1 MTVAELIAALQ
12 HTLKTHGDI
21 PVTVSYADYD
31 CSPKFVDTVNGEFVI
46 SADVK
51 NISTEELDSLN
62 VINNE
67 TESLDD
73 FISRPTVEEDVVSS
87 ADADPAYDLYIDKEY
102 KKYLLADA
110 VDVDGYIK
118 TTPWS

>member
-21 PVTVSYADYD
+21 PVTVNYADYD

-46 SADVK
+46 SVDVK
-51 NISTEELDSLN
+51 NISTEELDALK
-62 VINNE
+62 VINSDND
-67 TESLDD
+67 TIND
-73 FISRPTVEEDVVSS
+73 FITRPTVEEDI
-87 ADADPAYDLYIDKEY
+87 ADIDADPAYDVHIDEEY

-110 VDVDGYIK
+110 VDVDGHIK

>member
-1 MTVAELIAALQ
+1 MTVAELITALK
-12 HTLKTHGDI
+12 HTLKTHVDI
-21 PVTVSYADYD
+21 PVTVNYADYE

-87 ADADPAYDLYIDKEY
+87 ADADPAYDLYIDEEY
-102 KKYLLADA
+102 KKYLLGDA
-110 VDVDGYIK
+110 LDVDGHIK